1 MSHVR
6 FCTTPSSRHPRAGG
20 DPAWANSALAAKLDP
35 RLRGGDG
42 SLQTCLGV
50 FKMKTTYDLEANA
63 LYVKFSDE
71 KIDHTEELRPGLI
84 LDFDSRGHIVGIEM
98 LDAKQQLSESA
109 LKSLA
114 AA

>member
-1 MSHVR
+1 MSAFAPPPHPVIPAQAGIQLGQ
-6 FCTTPSSRHPRAGG
+6 TPHLRQSWT
-20 DPAWANSALAAKLDP
+20 PACA
-35 RLRGGDG
+35 GGDG

>member
-1 MSHVR
+1 
-6 FCTTPSSRHPRAGG
+6 
-20 DPAWANSALAAKLDP
+20 
-35 RLRGGDG
+35 
-42 SLQTCLGV
+42 
-50 FKMKTTYDLEANA
+50 MKTSYDPEANA

-71 KIDHTEELRPGLI
+71 KIERTEELKPGI
-84 LDFDSRGHIVGIEM
+84 VLDFDIRGHVVGIEM